1 MSEHDR
7 ASCRRAAE
15 ECIELARIATDPVTK
30 EILLTRGQEWLK
42 LAYSDHDAE
51 FERLLTEFNTE
62 QMGFFD
68 RVPPPE
74 GADAA
79 AGGAAAARQAQV
91 RRGKLTAPAKS
102 SRAGSHRVHSPC
114 D

>member
-7 ASCRRAAE
+7 ASCRRAAA
-15 ECIELARIATDPVTK
+15 ECIELARIATDPDTK
-30 EILLTRGQEWLK
+30 QILLTRGQEWLK

-51 FERLLTEFNTE
+51 FERLLTEFNTG

-68 RVPPPE
+68 RMP
-74 GADAA
+74 ADSSKMQP
-79 AGGAAAARQAQV
+79 QATQQQQS
-91 RRGKLTAPAKS
+91 KLDSDK
-102 SRAGSHRVHSPC
+102 R